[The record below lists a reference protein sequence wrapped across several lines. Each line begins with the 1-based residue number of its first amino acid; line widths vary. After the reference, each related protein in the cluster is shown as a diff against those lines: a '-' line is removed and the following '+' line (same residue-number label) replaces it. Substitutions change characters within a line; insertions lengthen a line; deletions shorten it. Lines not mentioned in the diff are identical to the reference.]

1 MCSARSATSAL
12 RLVPELRS
20 VHLER
25 HVRFGSGRLLYLS
38 EKYDLGGLQLPPG
51 IEKVTLRG
59 AVRAAWRSDADVF
72 EVPEP
77 LWMRFL
83 PALAVLVLSWRIG
96 GALRGRRRT
105 TVTYAMELAPLATL
119 LGGGR
124 RVPRWLVRSA
134 AFLIGAFTAASFD
147 RIGFATPASRDLYRS
162 LPFVG
167 RVRSRLVLEL
177 PAPARRVERD
187 AGHRA
192 AADADVAFVGLL
204 APRNGVRV
212 LMRAWEIVERTRPD
226 AALAVIGGGDLE
238 CEVSVW
244 AASRPASRIATGQ
257 LPRTVAVATLA
268 EVPVLAAPSIPDGR
282 WIEQV
287 GLPIKEALSQGCT
300 VVTTRQTGLA
310 NWLDEHGHRV
320 LAVDGGLVESLA
332 RALLDA
338 MSDPL
343 PRADVLDS
351 LPDVEGRECS
361 QAWLHAVNVHVTC
374 ELLHGSGVAVA

>member
-1 MCSARSATSAL
+1 MT
-12 RLVPELRS
+12 
-20 VHLER
+20 
-25 HVRFGSGRLLYLS
+25 
-38 EKYDLGGLQLPPG
+38 EKYDLGGQPLPPG
-51 IEKVTLRG
+51 IEKVTLWG
-59 AVRAAWRSDADVF
+59 AVRAVWRSDADVF

-83 PALAVLVLSWRIG
+83 SALAVLVLSWRLG

-124 RVPRWLVRSA
+124 RVPRWLVRAA
-134 AFLIGAFTAASFD
+134 AFVIGAFTAASFD
-147 RIGFATPASRDLYRS
+147 RIGFASPTARDLYRS

-177 PAPARRVERD
+177 PAPARGVERG
-187 AGHRA
+187 AVHRA
-192 AADADVAFVGLL
+192 AAGADVAFVGLL
-204 APRNGVRV
+204 APRNGVRA
-212 LMRAWEIVERTRPD
+212 LLRAWEVVERARPD
-226 AALAVIGGGDLE
+226 RSLAVIGGGDLE
-238 CEVSVW
+238 HEVSRW
-244 AASRPASRIATGQ
+244 AARRPASRIATGQ
-257 LPRTVAVATLA
+257 LPRAVVVATLA

-310 NWLDEHGHRV
+310 DWLDGHGHRV
-320 LAVDGGLVESLA
+320 LAVDTGLVESLA

-338 MSDPL
+338 MTDPL
-343 PRADVLDS
+343 PRSDVLGS
-351 LPDVEGRECS
+351 LPAVEGRERS
-361 QAWLHAVNVHVTC
+361 HGWLHAVNVDVTC
-374 ELLHGSGVAVA
+374 ERLHEIGATVA